1 MSIFG
6 IMNLIVWYNF
16 SGLKF
21 YGNEVIQSET
31 QKSQYF
37 RRYEDFFNMDSKIFI
52 QQNENNPKL
61 DKTCHDLFCVVNIKM
76 TLAEEEITL

>member
-1 MSIFG
+1 M
-6 IMNLIVWYNF
+6 
-16 SGLKF
+16 
-21 YGNEVIQSET
+21 GNEIIQSKT

-61 DKTCHDLFCVVNIKM
+61 DNTCYDLVCVLNIKM
-76 TLAEEEITL
+76 TSAEEEITL